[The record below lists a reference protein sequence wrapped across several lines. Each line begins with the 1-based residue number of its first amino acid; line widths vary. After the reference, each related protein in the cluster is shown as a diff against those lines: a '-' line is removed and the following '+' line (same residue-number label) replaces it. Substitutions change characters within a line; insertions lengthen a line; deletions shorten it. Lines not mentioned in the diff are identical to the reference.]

1 MKVANDGVKT
11 QTNGKKGNKVV
22 GPQEGVFDPTAR
34 KDYKFKGGKMNGPA
48 DSVDKPKYQQ
58 ISVTNIGSL
67 DASTRLLQSATLDLT
82 IGSTNFDDAGA
93 FNQIALSAI
102 AVFVGC
108 PSDDVIY
115 IFTSIKTLQNNLFYE
130 PIQIF
135 HSFNN
140 KKTTRK
146 FEIN

>member
-58 ISVTNIGSL
+58 ISVTNMGSL

-102 AVFVGC
+102 AVFVGL
-108 PSDDVIY
+108 V
-115 IFTSIKTLQNNLFYE
+115 TM
-130 PIQIF
+130 
-135 HSFNN
+135 SF
-140 KKTTRK
+140 
-146 FEIN
+146 